1 MKKACTNKYSIL
13 VFKHEEVIIPVDEE
27 TDSKSSAVDVDAME
41 FLARLVA
48 RHNGEMNLDD
58 IANELKKNPQ
68 IELQTNKLLT
78 FLQEHSNVFSLNGTS
93 VGLVAERDDSIYSS
107 LESAPSNRYF
117 SRRPTVGAGRIIRRR
132 DRFESVHK
140 IFYLTGSLVMRNTN
154 VFCDA
159 KAVLSKEV
167 HSTSAIIS
175 DSCEIFGQTARLKV
189 SGFSRF

>member
-1 MKKACTNKYSIL
+1 MHL
-13 VFKHEEVIIPVDEE
+13 PRHEEVIIPVDEE
-27 TDSKSSAVDVDAME
+27 TDSKSSAVDVDAIE

-78 FLQEHSNVFSLNGTS
+78 FLQDHSSVFSLNGTS

-132 DRFESVHK
+132 DSYAKYQRLLRRKSSSFKGSTFDFSDNYRF
-140 IFYLTGSLVMRNTN
+140 MRD
-154 VFCDA
+154 FWSDGEIEGYG
-159 KAVLSKEV
+159 LSK
-167 HSTSAIIS
+167 I
-175 DSCEIFGQTARLKV
+175 
-189 SGFSRF
+189 

>member
-1 MKKACTNKYSIL
+1 MHL
-13 VFKHEEVIIPVDEE
+13 PRHEEVIIPVDEE

-48 RHNGEMNLDD
+48 RNNGEMNLDD

-78 FLQEHSNVFSLNGTS
+78 FLQDHSSVFSLNGTS

-132 DRFESVHK
+132 DRFKYVWMTLVYISSYAKYQRLLRRKSSSFKGSTFDFSENFRFMRDFWSDGEIEGFGLLK
-140 IFYLTGSLVMRNTN
+140 I
-154 VFCDA
+154 
-159 KAVLSKEV
+159 
-167 HSTSAIIS
+167 
-175 DSCEIFGQTARLKV
+175 
-189 SGFSRF
+189 

>member
-1 MKKACTNKYSIL
+1 MIL
-13 VFKHEEVIIPVDEE
+13 ISKHEEVIIPVDEE
-27 TDSKSSAVDVDAME
+27 TDSKSSAVDADAME
-41 FLARLVA
+41 FLTRLVA

-78 FLQEHSNVFSLNGTS
+78 FLQDHSSVFLLNGTS

-132 DRFESVHK
+132 DRLAPSYHYSTVANYSVMLSTND
-140 IFYLTGSLVMRNTN
+140 FYGER
-154 VFCDA
+154 
-159 KAVLSKEV
+159 AVLSREIL
-167 HSTSAIIS
+167 SSLAIIS
-175 DSCEIFGQTARLKV
+175 DS
-189 SGFSRF
+189 